1 MIPNVE
7 KEGWHYF
14 AVKKVSV
21 LLHGI
26 TSKQKG
32 DSYCLNCLHSFRT
45 EDKLKFHGKVCKTK
59 DFCGIPMP
67 SQKDNIY

>member
-14 AVKKVSV
+14 AVKKISA

-32 DSYCLNCLHSFRT
+32 DYYCLSRLRSFRK
-45 EDKLKFHGKVCKTK
+45 ENKIHLMKRYLKIKFFAEFQCHPKR
-59 DFCGIPMP
+59 I
-67 SQKDNIY
+67 I

>member
-14 AVKKVSV
+14 AVKKISA

-26 TSKQKG
+26 TSKHKAYY
-32 DSYCLNCLHSFRT
+32 YCLSCLRSFRK
-45 EDKLKFHGKVCKTK
+45 ENKLRLMKRYVKINF
-59 DFCGIPMP
+59 FLNFSAIPEG
-67 SQKDNIY
+67 